1 MRLFR
6 DEGHVRR
13 AYGEPGA
20 IFSPVQLWQLAQ
32 RWYGDRLRPD
42 WTPHTRERNQADLAA
57 AGLTGPFFA
66 LP

>member
-6 DEGHVRR
+6 DEEHVRR
-13 AYGEPGA
+13 AYDEPGA
-20 IFSPVQLWQLAQ
+20 VFSPTQLWHLAQ

-42 WTPHTRERNQADLAA
+42 WVPHTRERDQADLAA
-57 AGLTGPFFA
+57 AGLTGPFFD